1 MAVKELVEVLH
12 FMRSVEFWRMGVCWT
27 LSLIMAYAC
36 LLAQRFFSPE
46 SKTYGRCSTMVET
59 MKSTVDRK
67 PVCVITGAT
76 SGLGAAAAAD
86 LARDGFYVVLAGR
99 SSHLLSKV
107 ISKIRSQ
114 NKAADL
120 KAFHLDLSS
129 FGSILKFKAA
139 LQQWLLDSDF
149 HCSIQILI
157 NNAGILATSYRCTSE
172 GHDQMMGT
180 NYIGAFTLTKVLQ
193 PLLEKSPV
201 PSRIVNV
208 SSFTHRNVSGVRVDK
223 ETVSGMSFSKLECYP
238 YSHIYEY
245 SKLFLL
251 LFTYE
256 LHRQF
261 HIMRKPHQISVIA
274 VDPGVVKTNI
284 MREIPSC
291 LSETAFLA
299 LRVLGLLQSPEVGVS
314 SIVDAALSPPEV
326 SGSYYFGGRGR
337 TLKSSEL
344 SYDKNLAKELWKIS
358 CELFLDVERQFEDT
372 SKQT

>member
-1 MAVKELVEVLH
+1 MALIEVLH
-12 FMRSVEFWRMGVCWT
+12 FVWSVEFWRMGVCWT
-27 LSLIMAYAC
+27 LSLIMAYAR
-36 LLAQRFFSPE
+36 LLAQRFFSRQ
-46 SKTYGRCSTMVET
+46 SKSYARCSTMVDT
-59 MKSTVDRK
+59 MKNSAAKK

-76 SGLGAAAAAD
+76 SGLGAAAAAE
-86 LARDGFYVVLAGR
+86 LARNGFCVVLAGR
-99 SSHLLSKV
+99 SSHLLSKT
-107 ISKIRSQ
+107 ISEIRLQ

-172 GHDQMMGT
+172 GYDQMMGT

-193 PLLEKSPV
+193 PLLENSPI

-208 SSFTHRNVSGVRVDK
+208 SSFTHWNVSGIRVDK
-223 ETVSGMSFSKLECYP
+223 ETVSGMSFSKLKCYP

-251 LFTYE
+251 LFSYE

-261 HIMRKPHQISVIA
+261 LIMQKPHQISVIA

-284 MREIPSC
+284 MQEIPSC
-291 LSETAFLA
+291 LSETAFLV

-326 SGSYYFGGRGR
+326 TGSYYFGGSGR
-337 TLKSSEL
+337 TLKSSKL
-344 SYDKNLAKELWKIS
+344 SYDKNLAKELWKTS
-358 CELFLDVERQFEDT
+358 CELFLDAERKF
-372 SKQT
+372 